1 MKININFD
9 NFVILVLMKKYDRK
23 LVKKKTSQYGKS
35 REKKDCSDYWNNRSR
50 W

>member
-1 MKININFD
+1 MKIIIEFD
-9 NFVILVLMKKYDRK
+9 NFMILVLMKKYNRK

-50 W
+50 R